1 MILFF
6 ESSRSA
12 EKILGSGKN
21 ATKIKSPRAAL
32 KRYSESGTI
41 PLLKKKCVNS
51 SSPQGRN
58 EKILGSG
65 KNTAT
70 KKKVYKF
77 IESSRSAEKILGS
90 EESTATEKVYKL
102 TAI

>member
-51 SSPQGRN
+51 SSPQGLN

-70 KKKVYKF
+70 KKKC
-77 IESSRSAEKILGS
+77 INSSSPRGALKRYS
-90 EESTATEKVYKL
+90 EARKVPLQKKC
-102 TAI
+102 IN